1 MKFTKKVALASWKA
15 SIPVMLGY
23 LVMGFAGGVLL
34 AKETGLGAFWAFFT
48 SATAVSGTLQFLL
61 VDMLKNHTALFTIA
75 ILTLSINI
83 RYALYGLPLINRWRH
98 IPIWLKLYM
107 ILTLTDETF
116 ALEVADN
123 HPDGEDSMTY
133 CFLISMFDHLYW
145 IIGVVAGNIA
155 GQLISF
161 NAKGIDFAMTALFI
175 VILLDQLQTK
185 ANRIPALIGLC
196 SAIVGLLVYPANM
209 LIPSIV
215 VGLFA
220 LLALRNRLESAMP
233 ATKGGADHA

>member
-1 MKFTKKVALASWKA
+1 MKFTKTVALASWKA

-61 VDMLKNHTALFTIA
+61 VDMLKKHTALFTIA

-83 RYALYGLPLINRWRH
+83 RYALYGLPLIDRWRH
-98 IPIWLKLYM
+98 IPLLLKLYM

-123 HPDGEDSMTY
+123 HPDGEDSITY
-133 CFLISMFDHLYW
+133 CFFIAMFDHLYW
-145 IIGVVAGNIA
+145 IVGVIAGNVAGH
-155 GQLISF
+155 LISF
-161 NAKGIDFAMTALFI
+161 NSNGIDFAMTALFM
-175 VILLDQLQTK
+175 VILLDQLKTK

-215 VGLFA
+215 VGLIA
-220 LLALRNRLESAMP
+220 LLALRSRLENSINIGEGD
-233 ATKGGADHA
+233 TSHA

>member
-155 GQLISF
+155 GQLS
-161 NAKGIDFAMTALFI
+161 TS
-175 VILLDQLQTK
+175 
-185 ANRIPALIGLC
+185 P
-196 SAIVGLLVYPANM
+196 
-209 LIPSIV
+209 
-215 VGLFA
+215 
-220 LLALRNRLESAMP
+220 
-233 ATKGGADHA
+233 

>member
-1 MKFTKKVALASWKA
+1 
-15 SIPVMLGY
+15 
-23 LVMGFAGGVLL
+23 
-34 AKETGLGAFWAFFT
+34 
-48 SATAVSGTLQFLL
+48 
-61 VDMLKNHTALFTIA
+61 MLKKHTALFTIA

-83 RYALYGLPLINRWRH
+83 RYALYGLPLIDRWRH
-98 IPIWLKLYM
+98 IPLLLKLYM

-145 IIGVVAGNIA
+145 IIGVIAGSIA

-161 NAKGIDFAMTALFI
+161 NAKGIDFAMTALFV
-175 VILLDQLQTK
+175 VILLDQLKTK
-185 ANRIPALIGLC
+185 ANRVPALVGLC

-215 VGLFA
+215 VGLIA
-220 LLALRNRLESAMP
+220 LLALRGRLENPINIGEGDTS
-233 ATKGGADHA
+233 HA

>member
-1 MKFTKKVALASWKA
+1 MKFTKTVTLASWKA

-61 VDMLKNHTALFTIA
+61 VDMLKNHTALITIA

-175 VILLDQLQTK
+175 VILLDQLETK

-215 VGLFA
+215 VGLIA
-220 LLALRNRLESAMP
+220 LLALRSRLESAMP
-233 ATKGGADHA
+233 ATEGGADHA